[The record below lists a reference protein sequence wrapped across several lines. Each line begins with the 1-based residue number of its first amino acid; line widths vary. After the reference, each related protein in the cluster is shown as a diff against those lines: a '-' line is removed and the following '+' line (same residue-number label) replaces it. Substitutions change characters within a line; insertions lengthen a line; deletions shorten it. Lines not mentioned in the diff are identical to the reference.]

1 MRKSFAWFVLAALV
15 CMMAVHQPEVA
26 GAEVSPRVL
35 ELRGGPTSSSDSTPV
50 RIDADLYIPAG
61 TPRPAVVLSHGF
73 GGSKQSV
80 ADEARFFASA
90 GFVVLAYT
98 SRGFGDSSG
107 QISMNSP
114 QFEVA
119 DASSII
125 DYLNG
130 LDIVSKESADDPIVG
145 VAGGSYGGALAL
157 LLAGYD
163 SRVDAIAADITWN
176 DLESSL
182 FGQSMLDS
190 DAPGVFKQL
199 WTSAFFSA
207 GLASPLGQA
216 DLCGRF
222 SPQWCAAYTAAA
234 ISGEASDELRALM
247 RQSSP
252 ASITDRITV
261 PTLLGGGLADSLFPL
276 HEVNA
281 NAQQIRTANPSTPV
295 KVVWHGQGHDGG
307 VDESERLRS
316 LTLSWF
322 QAWLAGGP
330 AVPLDFEASLVEN
343 SALDDRDSATTTIL
357 TRPDY
362 PGLSG
367 TENRKI
373 PIDGP
378 QQRILAPAGG
388 VPASVSSL
396 PGIGSLGSVLSLLDI
411 QVAPNQNAAFISEPV
426 DQSIRVV
433 GAPRVSVNISSDR
446 PQKSTLFVG
455 MRIQNSAGAIV
466 LPNGLVAPVKVDL
479 SPDPRRIDIE
489 LPAIVTDVA
498 AGSRIIVTVST
509 TDQAYRLPLEP
520 AIYTVALADSAIVV
534 PQTEMSTRALGLPI
548 WSWPALALGIVGAV
562 LLGLWLLR
570 PRIRRETF
578 RADLAESP
586 LAIEGL
592 VKQFG
597 SGVRAVAGVD
607 FSVPRGV
614 VLGLLGPNGAGK
626 TTTMRMA
633 MGLIRPTE
641 GAVYVFGE
649 RVTPGASVLSK
660 VGAFIEG
667 PGFLPHLSGRENLDL
682 FWRAS
687 GRSGDAHFDNV
698 LEIAGLGSSIDR
710 KVRTYS
716 QGMKQRLGIAQAM
729 LGMPDILVLD
739 EPTNGLDPPQ
749 IREMRQVLRAY
760 ATDGRTVILSSHL
773 LGEVEQTCSDVVV
786 MHRGKV
792 VASGAVA
799 QLLAGRN
806 GQQLE
811 DVFMDLVGSD
821 HLVNAGPL
829 VEGE

>member
-1 MRKSFAWFVLAALV
+1 
-15 CMMAVHQPEVA
+15 MAVHQPEVA

-295 KVVWHGQGHDGG
+295 KA
-307 VDESERLRS
+307 RTRS
-316 LTLSWF
+316 
-322 QAWLAGGP
+322 
-330 AVPLDFEASLVEN
+330 
-343 SALDDRDSATTTIL
+343 
-357 TRPDY
+357 
-362 PGLSG
+362 
-367 TENRKI
+367 
-373 PIDGP
+373 
-378 QQRILAPAGG
+378 
-388 VPASVSSL
+388 
-396 PGIGSLGSVLSLLDI
+396 
-411 QVAPNQNAAFISEPV
+411 
-426 DQSIRVV
+426 
-433 GAPRVSVNISSDR
+433 
-446 PQKSTLFVG
+446 
-455 MRIQNSAGAIV
+455 
-466 LPNGLVAPVKVDL
+466 
-479 SPDPRRIDIE
+479 
-489 LPAIVTDVA
+489 
-498 AGSRIIVTVST
+498 
-509 TDQAYRLPLEP
+509 
-520 AIYTVALADSAIVV
+520 
-534 PQTEMSTRALGLPI
+534 
-548 WSWPALALGIVGAV
+548 
-562 LLGLWLLR
+562 
-570 PRIRRETF
+570 
-578 RADLAESP
+578 
-586 LAIEGL
+586 
-592 VKQFG
+592 
-597 SGVRAVAGVD
+597 
-607 FSVPRGV
+607 
-614 VLGLLGPNGAGK
+614 
-626 TTTMRMA
+626 
-633 MGLIRPTE
+633 
-641 GAVYVFGE
+641 
-649 RVTPGASVLSK
+649 
-660 VGAFIEG
+660 
-667 PGFLPHLSGRENLDL
+667 
-682 FWRAS
+682 
-687 GRSGDAHFDNV
+687 
-698 LEIAGLGSSIDR
+698 
-710 KVRTYS
+710 
-716 QGMKQRLGIAQAM
+716 
-729 LGMPDILVLD
+729 
-739 EPTNGLDPPQ
+739 
-749 IREMRQVLRAY
+749 
-760 ATDGRTVILSSHL
+760 
-773 LGEVEQTCSDVVV
+773 
-786 MHRGKV
+786 
-792 VASGAVA
+792 
-799 QLLAGRN
+799 
-806 GQQLE
+806 
-811 DVFMDLVGSD
+811 
-821 HLVNAGPL
+821 
-829 VEGE
+829 